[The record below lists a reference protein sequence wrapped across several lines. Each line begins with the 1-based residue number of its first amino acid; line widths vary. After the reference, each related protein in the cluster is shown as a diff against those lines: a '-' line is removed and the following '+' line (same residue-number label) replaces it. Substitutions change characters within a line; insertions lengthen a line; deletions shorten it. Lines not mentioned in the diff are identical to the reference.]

1 VEKNGA
7 SKHDG
12 TNIQMK
18 IGYSNRPDFAPAAAG
33 RGKQNQANFFV
44 FSPLFFSF
52 PCPPRRAEKNCAS
65 KRDGTKIQMKIG
77 YSKRPDF
84 APAAAGRGKQNQA
97 CKLFLGRYNLYLPP

>member
-1 VEKNGA
+1 L
-7 SKHDG
+7 
-12 TNIQMK
+12 T
-18 IGYSNRPDFAPAAAG
+18 PAAAG
-33 RGKQNQANFFV
+33 WGKQNQANFFV

-84 APAAAGRGKQNQA
+84 DSRRGG
-97 CKLFLGRYNLYLPP
+97 LGQTKSGK